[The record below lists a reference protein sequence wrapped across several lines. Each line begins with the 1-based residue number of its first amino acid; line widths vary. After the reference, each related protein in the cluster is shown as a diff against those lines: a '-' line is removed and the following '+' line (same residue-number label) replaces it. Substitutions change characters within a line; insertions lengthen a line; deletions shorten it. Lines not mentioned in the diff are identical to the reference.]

1 MDVLRTLIEPRHR
14 KNIDWLLVLAILLL
28 MGTSLLTIYSAMTG
42 QKGASAGLQFT
53 VKQGV
58 SYLSGLLLM
67 AYIATRDYSVIRRST
82 TLLYWG
88 NIALLLVVRLLGHQ
102 DIGGAVTK
110 GSARWIP
117 LAFGFRLQPSELAK
131 VCLILTLAVF
141 LAQVG
146 PRIRELPVFLK
157 TLAHVGLPMFL
168 IKMQPDLGT
177 ALVVAAIWF
186 GMVYLA
192 GADWRHLTAIA
203 LAGVALFTLAWK
215 TGIGMDKYQRDRI
228 EVLFW
233 SDEYKKSL
241 PPKERDKAYQ
251 MDQGLAA
258 VGGGQVTG
266 QGYRHGLQT
275 SGGFVPENWT
285 DFAFSALAEELGF
298 VGGIW
303 VLAVYLLLLAR
314 GLFCIVESEDALG
327 RLIVGGV
334 VTYLGFHVFV
344 NVAMNCGI
352 APVVGVPLPLMSYG
366 GSSAW
371 TSCIALGLIL
381 SVRMRRR
388 KLQF

>member
-1 MDVLRTLIEPRHR
+1 
-14 KNIDWLLVLAILLL
+14 
-28 MGTSLLTIYSAMTG
+28 
-42 QKGASAGLQFT
+42 
-53 VKQGV
+53 
-58 SYLSGLLLM
+58 
-67 AYIATRDYSVIRRST
+67 
-82 TLLYWG
+82 
-88 NIALLLVVRLLGHQ
+88 
-102 DIGGAVTK
+102 
-110 GSARWIP
+110 
-117 LAFGFRLQPSELAK
+117 
-131 VCLILTLAVF
+131 
-141 LAQVG
+141 
-146 PRIRELPVFLK
+146 
-157 TLAHVGLPMFL
+157 
-168 IKMQPDLGT
+168 
-177 ALVVAAIWF
+177 
-186 GMVYLA
+186 
-192 GADWRHLTAIA
+192 
-203 LAGVALFTLAWK
+203 
-215 TGIGMDKYQRDRI
+215 MDKYQRDRI